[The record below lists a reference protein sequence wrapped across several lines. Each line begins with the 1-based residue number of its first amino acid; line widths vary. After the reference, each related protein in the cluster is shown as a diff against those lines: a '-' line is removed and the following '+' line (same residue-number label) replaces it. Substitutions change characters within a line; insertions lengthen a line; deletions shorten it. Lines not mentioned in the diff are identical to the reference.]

1 MRLIVHALEALNY
14 CLLKF
19 VNHLGALA
27 CGRVDLVDSFVMD
40 LNLEVGRPAPI
51 TAQPGICLN
60 GRFHESS
67 FYAARLAP

>member
-1 MRLIVHALEALNY
+1 VHALKALNY

-19 VNHLGALA
+19 VDDLRALA
-27 CGRVDLVDSFVMD
+27 CGGVDLVDSFVMD
-40 LNLEVGRPAPI
+40 LNLKVGRPAPI
-51 TAQPGICLN
+51 TAQPSICLN